1 MFIICWSIFVAGHH
15 QDSSSLL
22 LTSSYCQ
29 AHHSDHNH
37 AYIILLLASYKSALV
52 LYLSLLLLIVKFN
65 LDLDWLLY
73 QRTHQ
78 FRLCVCF
85 EGTQSK
91 VQTWTEYSLRLD
103 LHISRQTLL
112 TTPLPLL
119 PNIKTYDN
127 LVLCIVTENVLLKI
141 RLCMVFHK
149 QNFRTVIIHYQ
160 FLILFHQS
168 SIGIKDFRLF
178 VNIKLRLGII
188 ITVFTL
194 PSNTEPCTNVE
205 KLGLSKHHRRFRT
218 FT

>member
-1 MFIICWSIFVAGHH
+1 M
-15 QDSSSLL
+15 LL
-22 LTSSYCQ
+22 S
-29 AHHSDHNH
+29 
-37 AYIILLLASYKSALV
+37 ASYKSALV
-52 LYLSLLLLIVKFN
+52 LYLPLLLLIVKFN
-65 LDLDWLLY
+65 LDFDWLLY

-91 VQTWTEYSLRLD
+91 VHTWTVYSFRLD

-127 LVLCIVTENVLLKI
+127 FVLCILTENVLLNI
-141 RLCMVFHK
+141 RLWMVFHK

-160 FLILFHQS
+160 FLIFNRKEGLQTVC
-168 SIGIKDFRLF
+168 KYQ
-178 VNIKLRLGII
+178 LRLGIN

-194 PSNTEPCTNVE
+194 PSNTEPCTNAE
-205 KLGLSKHHRRFRT
+205 NLGLSKHHRWFRT